1 MVKLV
6 MGKDSVEINID
17 RVIFIGLIIEF
28 ICTAFIFLNFTTLYE
43 NLNLIIDCLMIL
55 NVIIFI
61 LSIIYFKYYKN
72 LALRYTIISLIF
84 FFFSDKSMY
93 SLILVIILIMQGKG
107 MY

>member
-1 MVKLV
+1 
-6 MGKDSVEINID
+6 MGKGSVEINFD
-17 RVIFIGLIIEF
+17 KVIFIGLIIEF
-28 ICTAFIFLNFTTLYE
+28 ICTAFIFFNFTTLYE

-61 LSIIYFKYYKN
+61 LSIIYFKYNKK
-72 LALRYTIISLIF
+72 LALRYTYTIISLIF